1 MIYNN
6 KEVKLTG
13 PILVTGGAGFIGSNV
28 VAKLVSFGETVI
40 ESVDD
45 YSAGKYSN
53 LSKLRYNKLFTN
65 TRDDFAS
72 DRILSFVKNGCFK
85 TIIHLAAIPRVA
97 YSVEHP
103 VETSEA
109 NIMKTVKLLDAAV
122 KGKVKRF
129 IFASSS
135 SVYGGSDVM
144 PTPETAS
151 KNPKSP
157 YALQKSVI
165 EDYLKLYASLYG
177 LDCLSLRFFN
187 VFGPNQY
194 GDSAYSTAISA
205 WCNAIKDNK
214 PLRSDGTGEQSRDH
228 CYVDNVVHANIL
240 ALTSEKKFS
249 GECFN
254 VACGERF
261 TNNEIL
267 SFLKNKYQNI
277 IVNDAPWRQGDVM
290 HTQADISSIKHELGY
305 EPLVTFW
312 DGLDKTMN
320 WWVI

>member
-1 MIYNN
+1 MIYDGN
-6 KEVKLTG
+6 EVELKG
-13 PILVTGGAGFIGSNV
+13 PVLVTGGAGFIGSNLV
-28 VAKLVSFGETVI
+28 TKLVQLDETVVNSI
-40 ESVDD
+40 DD
-45 YSAGKYSN
+45 FSAGRYSN
-53 LSKLRYNKLFTN
+53 LSKIAYNKLLLNTN
-65 TRDDFAS
+65 DDFAS
-72 DRILSFVKNGCFK
+72 DRTLALVKRGYFK
-85 TIIHLAAIPRVA
+85 KIIHLAAIPRVA

-103 VETSEA
+103 VETSET
-109 NIMKTVKLLDAAV
+109 NIMKTIKLLDAAV
-122 KGKVKRF
+122 KGNVERF

-135 SVYGGSDVM
+135 SVYGGSDIM
-144 PTPETAS
+144 PTPES
-151 KNPKSP
+151 EEKRPKSP

-165 EDYLKLYASLYG
+165 EEYLKLYSSLYG
-177 LDCLSLRFFN
+177 LDCVSLRFFN

-205 WCNAIKDNK
+205 WCNAIKDGN

-240 ALTSEKKFS
+240 ALISEKKFS

-267 SFLKNKYQNI
+267 SFLKQKYPNI
-277 IVNDAPWRQGDVM
+277 AVNDAPWRPGDVM

-312 DGLDKTMN
+312 DGLDKTIS
-320 WWVI
+320 WWGI